1 MSLLTVNNSKK
12 YVLNFNMADFNYSTG
27 FFEKNGLEY
36 VTRAEA
42 LMNKWKCE
50 KCSERFPTYRM
61 VHDHKTQYH
70 SY

>member
-27 FFEKNGLEY
+27 FFEKNGREY

-50 KCSERFPTYRM
+50 KCSESFRSYRM
-61 VHDHKTQYH
+61 LYEHKIQIH

>member
-1 MSLLTVNNSKK
+1 
-12 YVLNFNMADFNYSTG
+12 MADYNYSTG
-27 FFEKNGLEY
+27 FFEKNGREY
-36 VTRAEA
+36 VTHAEA

-61 VHDHKTQYH
+61 VHDHKTQFH